1 MFASLAILPTVLA
14 LTSPTSLATL
24 LAFGLAASASTMRAR
39 VWGESR
45 FLFPIVTAASWMP
58 AFLAIALTVDG
69 SMPPISLATALA
81 FGFILSASAILSR
94 ASAESFV
101 GPLWLG

>member
-1 MFASLAILPTVLA
+1 M
-14 LTSPTSLATL
+14 
-24 LAFGLAASASTMRAR
+24 GAR
-39 VWGESR
+39 VSGESR

-81 FGFILSASAILSR
+81 FGFILSASAIFSR
-94 ASAESFV
+94 PSAEIFV
-101 GPLWLG
+101 GPLWLGLIPSWRAMAPAVARLTPPTCLAPAAQFGLLCSA